1 MFLNNRLSVSADT
14 FSIGASLLLS
24 SKQPDEAQH
33 ARVLQ
38 LFLKLEINSNNKF
51 SIIYYYI
58 PES

>member
-1 MFLNNRLSVSADT
+1 MFLNNRLSVSGDT

-33 ARVLQ
+33 AGVLQ

-51 SIIYYYI
+51 CIIYYYI